1 MLPYPPEQGLW
12 LKDFRVLCSTSAD
25 RVHGFAARDDGAGGA
40 GAVSLYLLNKFEVS
54 DSSFDFLAPRPLR
67 DTIASMSSEL
77 MPSPTPS
84 QAARGMRAIL
94 GQLLNARPID
104 AGGRVE

>member
-1 MLPYPPEQGLW
+1 M
-12 LKDFRVLCSTSAD
+12 
-25 RVHGFAARDDGAGGA
+25 HGFAARDDGAGGA

-84 QAARGMRAIL
+84 QAARGMRP
-94 GQLLNARPID
+94 LLFW
-104 AGGRVE
+104 VSC